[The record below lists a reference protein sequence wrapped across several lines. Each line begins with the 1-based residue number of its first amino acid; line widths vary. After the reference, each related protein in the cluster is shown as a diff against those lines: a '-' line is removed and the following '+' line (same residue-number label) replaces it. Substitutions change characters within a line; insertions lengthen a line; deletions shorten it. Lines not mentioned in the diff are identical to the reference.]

1 MSFSQPSRPFNLLS
15 LLSLLLGIVTLP
27 SIAHAE
33 EPASSTQVVIAPSTS
48 FPAPPSAERSG
59 QSGGVMGEHLVLLGG
74 VDSQGQIV
82 KEALILPLLTGAHW
96 KSLPL
101 EEGRAWAASAISS
114 HHDLILAGGLLSS
127 GPTAKVTRVSL
138 DGEKLA
144 FSDLPPLPKP
154 LAGAGA
160 AIIGEKL
167 YVVGG
172 ISSTNASEVLQGG
185 SQQAQSG
192 SQPALSD
199 FLVLDLAHPEQGWS
213 ALAPLPGAGKLLP
226 MVASQYDM
234 IEVIGGREAHD
245 GSHYPASKEVW
256 TYRYKPAEG
265 TTTTGWAKGADLPE
279 PLAGGTAIPSGQAH
293 ILILGAD
300 STPEAVT
307 PFFLSESNLSPT
319 LLFHVVTD
327 AWNVA
332 GPALSLHAPA
342 CGHDSSGKLF
352 VFGGKGL
359 HDLLQVTIPRTARN
373 LNWVDYLMI
382 LFYFSFIAYIGYY
395 FRKQKSTE
403 EFALGNRETVWW
415 AAGISMFATA
425 ASAISFMAV
434 PALAFASNLVWLFPL
449 IVLLPVYF
457 FQSRITYPILRRLE
471 ITSTFEYLER
481 RFNTELRL
489 IASFLQIVF
498 QVFGRASVVLV
509 LPSIAI
515 AATTGLDVRW
525 SVIIMGVL
533 TTIYTGMGGFE
544 AVTWTLVFQGIL
556 KALAP
561 IAIIWIAIASLP
573 GGLGEFFHTNFVHH
587 KFDFVISGFDLSFP
601 IVWIMLINIFLQN
614 TIYQAGDQTI
624 IQRIFASK
632 DSEIRKITAM
642 NFSCGAFIGVLVTVM
657 GLAIFAYFHAHP
669 EKFDAGSTID
679 QIVPLFVIQ
688 GMPHGAVG
696 IVIAA
701 IFASAMATVAS
712 GMNSVATIFTVD
724 FYERWKPASGDSNN
738 LFVMRMSTFVA
749 GGLATLIAL
758 WLTTLNLKSIMVTWN
773 IVSSLLGGGVVGI
786 FALGMFS
793 TRANSGGAICGSI
806 LSILIGFYVKFCTTI
821 HWSALLPIMIFSS
834 MIIGYF
840 SSFLF
845 KSKVI
850 DLTGLTIF
858 HLKADPKKEG

>member
-1 MSFSQPSRPFNLLS
+1 MILSFFSRRSRSLFVLAACLLS
-15 LLSLLLGIVTLP
+15 LTS
-27 SIAHAE
+27 
-33 EPASSTQVVIAPSTS
+33 ASQAQESAGSAQVVIAPSTS
-48 FPAPPSAERSG
+48 FPAPLSAERSG
-59 QSGGVMGEHLVLLGG
+59 QSGGVIGNNLVLLGG
-74 VDSQGQIV
+74 ADAHGQIV
-82 KEALILPLLTGAHW
+82 KEALILPLSTGAHW

-172 ISSTNASEVLQGG
+172 ISSTNASR
-185 SQQAQSG
+185 
-192 SQPALSD
+192 D
-199 FLVLDLAHPEQGWS
+199 FLMLDLAHPNQGWTT
-213 ALAPLPGAGKLLP
+213 LAPLPGAGKVLP

-234 IEVIGGREAHD
+234 IEVIGGREARD
-245 GSHYPASKEVW
+245 ASHYPASKEVW

-279 PLAGGTAIPSGQAH
+279 PLAGGTAISSGQAH

-307 PFFLSESNLSPT
+307 PFFLPESDLSPT

-327 AWNVA
+327 AWNPA
-332 GPALSLHAPA
+332 GQPVVFHGAVSGKDAE
-342 CGHDSSGKLF
+342 GKLF

-382 LFYFSFIAYIGYY
+382 LFYFAFIAYIGYY

-481 RFNTELRL
+481 RFNMELRL

-515 AATTGLDVRW
+515 AATTGLDMRW

-533 TTIYTGMGGFE
+533 TTVYTGIGGFE

-573 GGLGEFFHTNFVHH
+573 GGLGEFFHTNYVHH
-587 KFDFVISGFDLSFP
+587 KFDFAISSFDLSYP
-601 IVWIMLINIFLQN
+601 IIWIMLINIFLQN

-657 GLAIFAYFHAHP
+657 GLSIFAYFHAHP

-724 FYERWKPASGDSNN
+724 FYERWFPKAGDKNN
-738 LFVMRMSTFVA
+738 LFMMRTSTFVA

-793 TRANSGGAICGSI
+793 TKANSGGAICGSI
-806 LSILIGFYVKFCTTI
+806 LSILIGLYVKFFTTI